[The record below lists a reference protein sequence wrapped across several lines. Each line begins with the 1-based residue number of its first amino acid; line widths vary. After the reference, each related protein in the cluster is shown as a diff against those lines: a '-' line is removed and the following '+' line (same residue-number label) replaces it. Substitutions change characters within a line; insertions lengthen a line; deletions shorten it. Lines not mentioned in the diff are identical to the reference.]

1 MKPENERDT
10 MSIRTRPFR
19 FFAAERSYFSAKVRP
34 ALRAKRLY
42 FEEVLPTPAAMAEI
56 KERTGLHFI
65 PIVVTPENETWQDT
79 SDILDALDARVP
91 SPALVPTTPVQRVV
105 SYLIELYADEFMILP
120 AMHYRWST
128 PEGKQEARD
137 AFVAASG
144 NREAALQMAS
154 TMGGIL
160 PALGVGETTIPAIE
174 AHFFELLDCL
184 ETVFADQS
192 FLLGDQMSL
201 ADCALLGPLYA
212 HLYLDWVPGRIVR
225 ERAPRTSH
233 WIERMNH
240 PAPDDFRGFRAGD
253 ELHPGAVAL
262 LTLIGRDAA
271 PVILDTVRD
280 FEKWAAARED
290 DGYEPPRATGFHETQ
305 LRGVTMPRYT
315 NAYTLWM
322 LQRPL
327 DAYHALDAAS
337 RASVEDALAG
347 SGSDTLLAYRPRHR
361 LEKRNYRLVCR
372 RR

>member
-1 MKPENERDT
+1 
-10 MSIRTRPFR
+10 MSHPVRPYR

-42 FEEVLPTPAAMAEI
+42 FEEVLPTPMAMAEI
-56 KERTGLHFI
+56 KQRTGLHFI

-79 SDILDALDARVP
+79 SDILDALEARLP
-91 SPALVPTTPVQRVV
+91 SPALIPTTPVHRVV
-105 SYLIELYADEFMILP
+105 SYLVELYADEFMILP
-120 AMHYRWST
+120 AMHFRWST
-128 PEGKQEARD
+128 HEGKQEARD

-144 NREAALQMAS
+144 DRDAALRMAE
-154 TMGGIL
+154 TMGGVL
-160 PALGVGETTIPAIE
+160 PALGVGDATIPAIE
-174 AHFFELLDCL
+174 AHFFDLLDCL
-184 ETVFADQS
+184 ESVFADQS
-192 FLLGDQMSL
+192 FLLGEQMSL

-240 PAPDDFRGFRAGD
+240 PSPDAFRGFRAGD
-253 ELHPGAVAL
+253 ELHPGMRSL
-262 LTLIGRDAA
+262 LALIGQDAA

-280 FEKWAAARED
+280 FEKWADARDD
-290 DGYEPPRATGFHETQ
+290 DGDEPPRATGFHETR

-327 DAYHALDAAS
+327 DAYAALDAAS
-337 RASVEDALAG
+337 HACVDRALAG
-347 SGSDTLLAYRPRHR
+347 SGCEALFAYAPRHR
-361 LEKRNYRLVCR
+361 LAKRDFRLVCR
-372 RR
+372 RLLT